1 MANKKKISRA
11 SKRRLVFF
19 GTFSVLVIGYFL
31 FSALYYTYKI
41 NNLKLQEK
49 KLNEKLT
56 KLQKEERILSND
68 MERLKDPDYLA
79 KYAREIY
86 SYSKDDEVVIQ
97 KYDKEEEQ
105 VEETKFEFSV
115 KDKYILYSCVL
126 IFIFV
131 IIYIICKSINKK
143 KKKQH

>member
-1 MANKKKISRA
+1 MAKKKKISKA

-41 NNLKLQEK
+41 NNLKIQEK

-56 KLQKEERILSND
+56 KLQKEERILTND

-97 KYDKEEEQ
+97 KYGKEEEPTD
-105 VEETKFEFSV
+105 EPKFEFSV
-115 KDKYILYSCVL
+115 KDKYILYSCGTIIILV
-126 IFIFV
+126 IF
-131 IIYIICKSINKK
+131 YILRKSIKKK